1 MYMDVS
7 SIALIAGISTF
18 QVIDLT
24 HLITENVR
32 VWDYSCGFNS
42 KLTGDYD
49 KGGFRGHEYI
59 MRSCLGTH
67 MDSPAHCIKGGADCS
82 TLDIKNCIVPAYVI
96 HIEQKAH
103 EDYCI
108 SKEDILD
115 FEKNH
120 GIIKEGSL
128 VFFNTGWA
136 KRWNDPA
143 KFRNEK
149 NDGIPHFPYLSEQAA
164 QLLLERS
171 IVGIG
176 VDTFSPDAFYVPPV
190 VHKLLLG
197 AGKYI
202 IENVANL
209 EAMPPINA
217 FVIALP
223 LKIEEGAES
232 PIRLIG
238 LVAK

>member
-1 MYMDVS
+1 MDVA

-24 HLITENVR
+24 HLITPDVR
-32 VWDYSCGFNS
+32 VWDYSCGFNAE
-42 KLTGDYD
+42 LTGDYGN
-49 KGGFRGHEYI
+49 GGFRGYRYS

-67 MDSPAHCIKGGADCS
+67 MDSPAHCIEGAADCS
-82 TLDIKNCIVPAYVI
+82 TLDIKNCVVPAIVI
-96 HIEQKAH
+96 HLDEKAH

-108 SKEDILD
+108 STEDILD
-115 FEKNH
+115 FEEKN
-120 GIIKEGSL
+120 GMIQPGSL
-128 VFFNTGWA
+128 IFFNTGWA
-136 KRWNDPA
+136 KRWNDPV

-149 NDGIPHFPYLSEQAA
+149 SDGVPHFPYLSEQAA
-164 QLLLERS
+164 QLLLDRS

-176 VDTFSPDAFYVPPV
+176 VDTFSPDAFYLPPL

-209 EAMPPINA
+209 ESMPVTGA

-223 LKIEEGAES
+223 LKINEGTES
-232 PIRLIG
+232 PIRLVA
-238 LVAK
+238 LVSTL